1 MGENLT
7 DKILREH
14 LISGDLA
21 SEGEIAIRV
30 DQILIQDATG
40 TLAWLE
46 FEALDIP
53 RVRADLCVTYVDHN
67 MLQTGFENADDHFFL
82 QRMCAR
88 YGAVYSRPG
97 NGISHQAHLERFA
110 LPGGTLLGADSH
122 TPTAGALAMLAIGA
136 GSSEVAVA
144 MADQPYHLIRPRVY
158 RVELSGRLGPWV
170 SAKDAILELLRRLTV
185 KGAVGAV
192 LEYGGPGVE
201 TLSVP
206 QRSTIA
212 NMGAELGATSSLFPC
227 DERAR
232 EFLRAQKRE
241 AVWHPL
247 AADGNAD
254 YDRYFEIDL
263 SQLEPLIARPSAPD
277 NVVPV
282 REIEGTPAKQVCVGS
297 SVNSSFMDL
306 MTVAEVLRG
315 KRINPDLHLVVSPGS
330 RQVLQMVIESG
341 GMAALIAAGAR
352 GLEVACGPCIGMG
365 QAPPTGGASV
375 RTFNRNFPGRSGTP
389 DDQVY
394 LCSPEVAAATALQ
407 GVITDPR
414 RLGDPPK
421 IEMPREF
428 IIDDSMFLWPPEDVP
443 EGPVPR
449 GPNIESLPHLE
460 PIADLIAGEV
470 LLKVGDNISTDEIL
484 PAGNRVLPYRSN
496 IPKIAQFLFEGI
508 DREFYQRARDKGG
521 GIIVGGHNYG
531 QGSSREHA
539 AVAPSYLGVRAVLAK
554 SYARIHHTNL
564 VDFCILPLVFADERD
579 HDRISPGDV
588 LEVAG
593 LREGLRRGGELTV
606 RNVSQGYE
614 FPARHNLT
622 ERQVEILLVGGLLNY
637 VKSRA
642 G

>member
-1 MGENLT
+1 MGESLT

-21 SEGEIAIRV
+21 SEGEIAIRI

-53 RVRADLCVTYVDHN
+53 RVRAGLCLTYVDHN

-82 QRMCAR
+82 QRMCAK

-122 TPTAGALAMLAIGA
+122 TPTAGALAMLAVGA

-144 MADQPYHLIRPRVY
+144 MAGQPYHLIRPKVY
-158 RVELSGRLGPWV
+158 RVELAGKLGPWV
-170 SAKDAILELLRRLTV
+170 SAKDVILELLRRLTV
-185 KGAVGAV
+185 KGGVGAV
-192 LEYGGPGVE
+192 LEYGGAGAE

-212 NMGAELGATSSLFPC
+212 NMGAELGATSSVFPS
-227 DERAR
+227 DERTR

-241 AVWHPL
+241 EAWRPL
-247 AADGNAD
+247 AADAD
-254 YDRYFEIDL
+254 AGYDKHIEVDL

-282 REIEGTPAKQVCVGS
+282 REIEGTPVKQVCVGS
-297 SVNSSFMDL
+297 SVNSSYMDL
-306 MTVAEVLRG
+306 MTVAQVVRG
-315 KRINPDLHLVVSPGS
+315 KRIHPDLHLVVSPGS

-389 DDQVY
+389 KDKVY

-407 GVITDPR
+407 GAIADPR

-421 IEMPREF
+421 IDMPREF

-508 DREFYQRARDKGG
+508 DRAFYERAREKGG

-564 VDFCILPLVFADERD
+564 VDFCILPLVFAGERD
-579 HDRISPGDV
+579 YDRIVQGDA
-588 LEVAG
+588 LEIAG
-593 LREGLRRGGELTV
+593 IREGLRRGGELTV
-606 RNVSQGYE
+606 RNITQGYD

-622 ERQVEILLVGGLLNY
+622 ERQVEVLLVGGLLNH
-637 VKSRA
+637 VKASA
-642 G
+642 S

>member
-1 MGENLT
+1 MGQNLT
-7 DKILREH
+7 RKILADH
-14 LISGDLA
+14 LVSGELKPA
-21 SEGEIAIRV
+21 QEIAIEI

-46 FEALDIP
+46 FEALGIP

-82 QRMCAR
+82 QRMCAK

-97 NGISHQAHLERFA
+97 NGISHQAHLERFVV
-110 LPGGTLLGADSH
+110 PGQTLLGADSH
-122 TPTAGALAMLAIGA
+122 TPTAGALAMLAIGT

-144 MADQPYHLIRPRVY
+144 MAGQPYHLILPKVY
-158 RVELSGRLGPWV
+158 RVELLGQLGPWV
-170 SAKDAILELLRRLTV
+170 SAKDVILELLRRLTV

-192 LEYGGPGVE
+192 MEYGGPGLE
-201 TLSVP
+201 TLTVP
-206 QRSTIA
+206 QRATVA
-212 NMGAELGATSSLFPC
+212 NMGAELGATSSIFPS

-241 AVWHPL
+241 EVWRHL
-247 AADGNAD
+247 SADDDAD
-254 YDRYFEIDL
+254 YDNYIEVNL
-263 SQLEPLIARPSAPD
+263 SELEPLIAKPSSPD

-282 REIEGTPAKQVCVGS
+282 REIEGTPVKQVCVGS
-297 SVNSSFMDL
+297 SVNSSYVDL
-306 MTVAEVLRG
+306 MTIAEVIHGRHVH
-315 KRINPDLHLVVSPGS
+315 PDIHLVVSPGS

-341 GMAALIAAGAR
+341 GMAELVRAGAR

-389 DDQVY
+389 NDQVY
-394 LCSPEVAAATALQ
+394 LCSPEVAAATALY
-407 GVITDPR
+407 GVISDPR
-414 RLGDPPK
+414 KLDDPPK
-421 IEMPREF
+421 IDLPKEF
-428 IIDDSMFLWPPEDVP
+428 IIDDSMFLWPPEQPP

-449 GPNIESLPHLE
+449 GPNIESLPTLE
-460 PIADLIAGEV
+460 VIADTIKGEV
-470 LLKVGDNISTDEIL
+470 LLKVGDDVSTDEIL

-508 DREFYQRARDKGG
+508 DPQFHQRAREKGG
-521 GIIVGGHNYG
+521 GIIIGGHNYG

-539 AVAPSYLGVRAVLAK
+539 AVAPRYLGVRAVLAK

-564 VDFCILPLVFADERD
+564 VNFGILPLVFAGEADY
-579 HDRISPGDV
+579 DRINAGDL
-588 LEVAG
+588 LEIPDVRDAV
-593 LREGLRRGGELTV
+593 RSGEVTV
-606 RNVSQGYE
+606 RNTTQGYE
-614 FPARHNLT
+614 FIARHNLS
-622 ERQVEILLVGGLLNY
+622 ERQVEVLLEGGLLNH
-637 VKSRA
+637 VKARA